1 MTTPSLLFK
10 GERMDQLDK
19 IKELILPEL
28 TPFNV
33 KLYDVKWVNEK
44 KNRILQISIMKQD
57 GSMDIDT
64 CADVSE
70 KLSLILDEQ
79 YPELDEY
86 FLEVCS
92 PGAEREVKELS
103 ELGYL
108 IGQHIYVR
116 LKHPAKKMLEI
127 VGDLLKV
134 ENGEVT
140 MNYRD
145 KALTREVTFNQEDIE
160 FCRLAVRI

>member
-1 MTTPSLLFK
+1 M
-10 GERMDQLDK
+10 EQIDK

-28 TPFNV
+28 TPFDV

-57 GSMDIDT
+57 GSMDLDT
-64 CADVSE
+64 CANVSE
-70 KLSLILDEQ
+70 KVSLLLDEK
-79 YPELDEY
+79 YPELDDY

-92 PGAEREVKELS
+92 PGAEREIKDLNELCD
-103 ELGYL
+103 L

-127 VGDLLKV
+127 TGDLLKV

-145 KALTREVTFNQEDIE
+145 KALTREVTFTQDDIE
-160 FCRLAVRI
+160 FCRMAVRI